1 MRVSGISTYVQQ
13 ASSVRSAPATRETQ
27 RAQTSETASPV
38 RQRQS
43 PTPQSVLSQDEQRF
57 FAQLFPEYASQ
68 MRSGVQFNSQG
79 QLQQMRSSIGVLFDG
94 RA

>member
-13 ASSVRSAPATRETQ
+13 VSSVRSAPAPRETQ
-27 RAQTSETASPV
+27 RTQTGETTSPV

-43 PTPQSVLSQDEQRF
+43 PTPQSVLSHDEQTF

-68 MRSGVQFNSQG
+68 MRSGVQFNRQG
-79 QLQQMRSSIGVLFDG
+79 QLQQARSNVGVLFDG